1 MRAGKSFGRLI
12 ADLRLEKG
20 LSVYALAQ
28 RAGVSDQA
36 VHDLE
41 KFDRQPSLETAR
53 RLAEALGVT
62 LEWIVNQLPPLEMP
76 EPTPGRPRG
85 RPPKSPPAAD
95 PAAPAKRP
103 GRKRNT

>member
-1 MRAGKSFGRLI
+1 MPTGKSFGELV
-12 ADLRLEKG
+12 AELRREHG

-28 RAGVSDQA
+28 RAGLSDQT

-41 KFDRQPSLETAR
+41 HSKGQPSFETVR

-62 LEWIVNQLPPLEMP
+62 LDWITGQLPPVELP

-85 RPPKSPPAAD
+85 RPPKAQPSPP
-95 PAAPAKRP
+95 PAKAKRP
-103 GRKRNT
+103 GGKRTK